1 MKRSLMMQS
10 ARLFSSIRLSP
21 VFAPRQ
27 LMLSTSS
34 SINTNDVVVEE
45 TKSPSRRRRRGSRLL
60 ADENIP
66 SYKEFVHR
74 FTVLSL
80 YRNYLKAI
88 RSMPHNQ
95 KDLKDQVQREFRAN
109 KNDLN
114 PLNIQRAL
122 AEGKR
127 RYEELQDFTGNNKK
141 YDGDSWLSTKDAEDP
156 RGRVGQGW
164 PWLRSD

>member
-1 MKRSLMMQS
+1 MMQS
-10 ARLFSSIRLSP
+10 ARLISSIRLSP

-34 SINTNDVVVEE
+34 SNNTNDVVVEE